1 MDFASSQSSWGQSR
15 SAESPAPSRGCGPIW
30 KRRLLSHREKASVIG
45 DRGWDSEGQQTSE
58 EGTCLSQEGEA
69 SWLPPL
75 HWGQSKGLEGG
86 RSPASHPA
94 RPHCLTL
101 RYSSMG
107 TDSKQ
112 EFNLKMEQTP
122 PASWT
127 VLQIQC
133 CVCEMLCTPPS
144 TVHKEGT
151 QHKFIFSNSY
161 TENMKN
167 NNTSFHKIWY

>member
-1 MDFASSQSSWGQSR
+1 MRAHLEEETAVTEGEGICERRQRVGQ
-15 SAESPAPSRGCGPIW
+15 RGATDLRGGH
-30 KRRLLSHREKASVIG
+30 LSFSG
-45 DRGWDSEGQQTSE
+45 GW
-58 EGTCLSQEGEA
+58 GTCLSQEGEA
-69 SWLPPL
+69 PWLPPL

-101 RYSSMG
+101 RYSWMG
-107 TDSKQ
+107 TDSEQ
-112 EFNLKMEQTP
+112 EFNPKMEQTP

-144 TVHKEGT
+144 TAHKEGT

-161 TENMKN
+161 TENMKH
-167 NNTSFHKIWY
+167 NNTTFHEIWY